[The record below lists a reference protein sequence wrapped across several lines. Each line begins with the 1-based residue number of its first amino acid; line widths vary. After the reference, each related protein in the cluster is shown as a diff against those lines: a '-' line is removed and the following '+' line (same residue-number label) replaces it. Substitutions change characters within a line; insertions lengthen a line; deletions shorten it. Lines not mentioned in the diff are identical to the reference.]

1 MYAVIL
7 AGGGGTRLHPLSRPE
22 RPKPFLP
29 LLGRHSLLQLTV
41 ARLMDGGELAL
52 LPEDITVVTHT
63 SYVRHVE
70 DQLPGIAVLAEPH
83 ARNTATAIAYA
94 TLAIDRPDDEV
105 MVVLPAD
112 HAIDPAREGVFRSV
126 LWKAANH
133 LATGSFDI
141 EDPLVTLGIQ
151 ADRPATE
158 YGYLI
163 PTFERRE
170 NIAGL
175 DAYPLRGFEEKPKV
189 ERAIQIQA
197 LPGAAWNAGMF
208 LWRRRAIRLILQRYT
223 GLLQSLEPV
232 FRTPN
237 LLEKAYDGIKP
248 ISIDHAV
255 MEAAARDGRVVM
267 ASMDVGW
274 SDIGSWSALLGAIG
288 VAGTADLVQA
298 GETVQTASGDLVV
311 RRREGKLGLIPVLE
325 GGSMTALQ
333 TIAVVHGATA
343 DAARIEDMLRR
354 CTLPEAP

>member
-41 ARLMDGGELAL
+41 ARLVDGGELAL
-52 LPEDITVVTHT
+52 QPQDITVVTHT

-70 DQLPGIAVLAEPH
+70 DQLPGIGVLAEPH
-83 ARNTATAIAYA
+83 ARNTAAAIAYA

-133 LATGSFDI
+133 LAMGAFDI
-141 EDPLVTLGIQ
+141 EDPLVTLGIH
-151 ADRPATE
+151 AGRPATE

-163 PTFERRE
+163 PSFERRE
-170 NIAGL
+170 SVAGL
-175 DAYPLRGFEEKPKV
+175 DAYPLRGFEEKPKL

-208 LWRRRAIRLILQRYT
+208 LWRRRAIRSVLQRYT
-223 GLLQSLEPV
+223 GLIQSLEPV
-232 FRTPN
+232 YRTPT

-267 ASMDVGW
+267 AAMDVGW

-288 VAGTADLVQA
+288 AAGTGDLVQA
-298 GETVQTASGDLVV
+298 GETVQTTSGDLVV
-311 RRREGKLGLIPVLE
+311 RRVEGRLGLIPVVE
-325 GGSMTALQ
+325 SGSMTALQ
-333 TIAVVHGATA
+333 TLAVLRGATA

-354 CTLPEAP
+354 CSMPEA